1 MRYFISDLHIGD
13 KSPWDGFGN
22 QKAELLIK
30 LLERIDRDMN
40 HRGELILLGD
50 IFDFTLLAGHATLPQ
65 KIDSAKIFA
74 RVRKAYPHLFK
85 AFREFI
91 WAGNSLFYV
100 WGNHDYL
107 MRFKKHGHQFQ
118 KAVLKR
124 LWDSSRQ
131 WHIWFSDYY
140 VSPSHSL
147 YAEHGHRYDMSN
159 VHINGNHIILGNL
172 MASKFIK
179 KWQAWKSNIHIEGE
193 EPEEESQPFRV
204 LGNIRPWPNI
214 VYYINRL
221 LNKGVLPEEVKKELV
236 KDLYNIQAESDSSLP
251 HIFFR
256 ILESMPWFIQDSF
269 VSSRLRDEAPSS
281 LREKAKLLLKG
292 YSTNLSVARKRATI
306 GNMKDL
312 NFVPEVVVF
321 GPTHFIEHTLEE
333 GKYLYANTGS
343 WQRTVLVDHIGRIMK
358 IQNHCP
364 YLEVSP
370 PEQDG
375 LPKAIHRRAVD
386 GKEIDLKE
394 LFKDY
399 KQFDL
404 ALEG

>member
-1 MRYFISDLHIGD
+1 MRHFISDLHIGD
-13 KSPWDGFGN
+13 KSPWDRFGN
-22 QKAELLIK
+22 DKAELLIK
-30 LLERIDRDMN
+30 LLERIDRNMN

-50 IFDFTLLAGHATLPQ
+50 IFDFTLLAGYATSPQ

-85 AFREFI
+85 AFREYI
-91 WAGNSLFYV
+91 RAGNSLFYV

-124 LWDSSRQ
+124 LWDSFRQ

-147 YAEHGHRYDMSN
+147 YAEHGHRYDTTN
-159 VHINGNHIILGNL
+159 VHINGDHVILGNV

-179 KWQAWKSNIHIEGE
+179 KWQSWKNNKRIEGDQ
-193 EPEEESQPFRV
+193 PEEKSHPFRV
-204 LGNIRPWPNI
+204 LGDIRPWPNI
-214 VYYINRL
+214 IYYINRL
-221 LNKGVLPEEVKKELV
+221 IDQGVLSEEVKKELV
-236 KDLYNIQAESDSSLP
+236 RDLYNIQVEVKSSLP

-256 ILESMPWFIQDSF
+256 ILESMPWFIQEGF
-269 VSSRLRDEAPSS
+269 VSSRLKDEAPRS

-292 YSTNLSVARKRATI
+292 YSTDLSVVRRRATI

-312 NFVPEVVVF
+312 NFVPKMVVF
-321 GPTHFIEHTLEE
+321 GHTHLMEHTLEE

-343 WQRTVLVDHIGRIMK
+343 WQHTVFVNHKGRIMK

-364 YLEVSP
+364 YLEVLP
-370 PEQDG
+370 PEKDG
-375 LPKAIHRRAVD
+375 LPKAIHRRAED
-386 GKEIDLKE
+386 GKEIDLTAI
-394 LFKDY
+394 FKDH
-399 KQFDL
+399 
-404 ALEG
+404 

>member
-13 KSPWDGFGN
+13 KSPWDQFGN
-22 QKAELLIK
+22 EKAELLIK

-40 HRGELILLGD
+40 HHGELILLGD
-50 IFDFTLLAGHATLPQ
+50 IFDFTLLAGHETLPQ
-65 KIDSAKIFA
+65 KVDSAKIFA
-74 RVRKAYPHLFK
+74 RVSKAYPHLFK

-91 WAGNSLFYV
+91 RAGNSLFYV

-124 LWDSSRQ
+124 LWDSFRQ

-140 VSPSHSL
+140 VSPSHRL
-147 YAEHGHRYDMSN
+147 YAEHGHMYDMTN
-159 VHINGNHIILGNL
+159 VHINGDHIILGNL

-179 KWQAWKSNIHIEGE
+179 KWQSWKSNIHIEGD
-193 EPEEESQPFRV
+193 EPEEASQPFRV

-214 VYYINRL
+214 IYYINRL
-221 LNKGVLPEEVKKELV
+221 IDKGVLAEEVKKELV
-236 KDLYNIQAESDSSLP
+236 KDLYNIQEESKSSLP

-256 ILESMPWFIQDSF
+256 ILESMPWFIQDGY
-269 VSSRLRDEAPSS
+269 VSSRLRDEAPRS
-281 LREKAKLLLKG
+281 LRKKAKLLLKG
-292 YSTNLSVARKRATI
+292 YSTDLSVVRRRATI

-312 NFVPEVVVF
+312 NFVPKMVVF
-321 GPTHFIEHTLEE
+321 GHTHFMEHTLDE
-333 GKYLYANTGS
+333 GKYFYVNTGS
-343 WQRTVLVDHIGRIMK
+343 WQSTVFVDHKGRIMK
-358 IQNHCP
+358 VQNNCP
-364 YLEVSP
+364 YIEVFP
-370 PEQDG
+370 PEQGG

-386 GKEIDLKE
+386 GKEIDLNE

-399 KQFDL
+399 KEFGL
-404 ALEG
+404 ALE